1 MATSTPEPDTSY
13 SPLNPP
19 TPSGHEHWVG
29 LHASARGLALARAA
43 EGGRLLV
50 VITQDVRSRERLEDE
65 LAFYRDPGGP
75 PILTF
80 PDWECLPYDRFSPHP
95 DIVSERLATLAAL
108 PHLAGGLVLTAA
120 ATLMHYLPPPSH
132 LLGHSFLLRV
142 GDRLDID
149 RFRERLVQAAYT
161 AVGQVMEA
169 GEFAIRGGL
178 IDLFPM
184 GADTAYR
191 IDLFD
196 DTVESIR
203 TFDPETQRS
212 QATLPEIRVLPA
224 REHPLT
230 ADAIQTFRSNYR
242 AAFAG
247 DPRTSLIY
255 REVSEGRS
263 PAGIEYYLPLFFP
276 GVATFVDYLPPHA
289 TLVFMEGARAQTEQ
303 FEKETAER
311 YEASRGH
318 VDRPILP
325 PDRLFLK
332 AAELKERLG
341 GFSEISLAAEGTGTV
356 RRFAT
361 RQPPLLPQESHSL
374 EPYAALLA
382 ALDTRARRTLIV
394 AETAG
399 RREALREALTAH
411 GHRPHSFD
419 SWHAFVADREPL
431 GLMSAPLDRGLELDE
446 PPLSV
451 IVESQLYGERAQQ
464 RRRRVK
470 TRDPQALLKGLGELR
485 AGDAVVHED
494 HGVGRYL
501 GLTKLAVSDTEN
513 EFLALEYAGG
523 DKLYVP
529 VTDLHLL
536 GRYTGTDPEHAPL
549 HKLGNEAWDK
559 AKRRAEEKARDAAA
573 ELLEIY
579 ARRAARPGHAFAP
592 RGHEY
597 TRFADA
603 FPFEET
609 PDQTR
614 VIAEVLSDMEGPRPM
629 DRLVCGDV
637 GFGKTEVAMRAA
649 FLAVQDHK
657 QVAVLVPTT
666 LLAQQHYQNFRDRFA
681 DLPVEI
687 ELLSRFRTH
696 QEIDRALHRLA
707 SGGVDIVIGT
717 HRLLQDDVRFQAL
730 GLVIVDEEH
739 RFGVR
744 QKERMKALRAHVDI
758 LTLTATPLPRTL
770 NMALAG
776 IRDVSLIGTPPQDRL
791 SIKTFVTP
799 WDSALIREACLRE
812 VRRGGQ
818 VYFLHNDVRSMA
830 RREHELRALL
840 PEVDIRVA
848 HGQMPERELER
859 VMLDFYHQRFHVLLC
874 STIIETGIDV
884 PTANTIIIERADR
897 FGLAQLHQ
905 LRGRV
910 GRSHHRAYA
919 YLLTPDPGALT
930 ADARKRLDAIASLED
945 LGVGFALAS
954 HDLEIRGAGELLG
967 ESQSGQINEVGFG
980 LYSELLE
987 RAVATLKTGG
997 GAAGDS
1003 ALFTR
1008 PTDIELHVPALLP
1021 ENYCPDPHLRLVFYK
1036 RIANAASDAEL
1047 DDLAGELAD
1056 RFGTPPKTA
1065 TRLFRLARLRR
1076 LARPLGIARIDA
1088 GPKGAR
1094 LQFTPHP
1101 ALDPG
1106 HLIALMQS
1114 APRQYRLDGPHGLR
1128 VQAEW
1133 TDPDARIEGV
1143 MALIKRL
1150 RSGVPEADAPPAAPA
1165 PARRLL

>member
-1 MATSTPEPDTSY
+1 MVTSAPESNAVY

-19 TPSGHEHWVG
+19 APSGREHWVG
-29 LHASARGLALARAA
+29 LHASARGLALARLA
-43 EGGRLLV
+43 ESGRLLIV
-50 VITQDVRSRERLEDE
+50 VTQDVRSRERLEDE
-65 LAFYRDPGGP
+65 IAFYRDPHDP
-75 PILTF
+75 PVLTF

-108 PHLAGGLVLTAA
+108 PHLAHGIVLTAA
-120 ATLMHYLPPPSH
+120 ATLMHILPPSSH
-132 LLGHSFLLRV
+132 LLGHSFLLRI
-142 GDRLDID
+142 GDKLDID
-149 RFRERLVQAAYT
+149 RFRERLVQAAYH

-178 IDLFPM
+178 VDLFPM

-196 DTVESIR
+196 DTIESIR

-212 QATLPEIRVLPA
+212 QTTLPEIRVLPA

-230 ADAIQTFRSNYR
+230 GDAIQTFRSNYR
-242 AAFAG
+242 VAFAG
-247 DPRTSLIY
+247 DPRASLIY

-263 PAGIEYYLPLFFP
+263 PAGIEYYLPLFFSET
-276 GVATFVDYLPPHA
+276 ATFVDYLPAHA
-289 TLVFMEGARAQTEQ
+289 ILVFMEGAQAQTEH

-311 YEASRGH
+311 YEATRGH
-318 VDRPILP
+318 IERPLLP
-325 PDRLFLK
+325 PERLFLT
-332 AAELKERLG
+332 AAKLNERLAP
-341 GFSEISLAAEGTGTV
+341 FSAISLADEGDGVV

-361 RQPPLLPQESHSL
+361 REPPFLPQETRTP

-382 ALDTRARRTLIV
+382 ALDTNSRRTLLV

-399 RREALREALTAH
+399 RREALRDTLGAH
-411 GHRPHSFD
+411 GHHPRPFD
-419 SWHAFVADREPL
+419 SWQAFIQDDAPL
-431 GLMSAPLDRGLELDE
+431 GLMSAPLDRGLELDD
-446 PPLSV
+446 PSLSV
-451 IVESQLYGERAQQ
+451 IVESQLYGERVQQ

-470 TRDPQALLKGLGELR
+470 VRDQQALLKGLGELK

-501 GLTKLAVSDTEN
+501 GLVKLSVSDIEN

-536 GRYTGTDPEHAPL
+536 GRYTGTDPDRAPL

-579 ARRAARPGHAFAP
+579 ARRAAKPGYAFAA
-592 RGHEY
+592 RGLEY

-614 VIAEVLSDMEGPRPM
+614 VIAEVLTDMESPRPM

-681 DLPVEI
+681 DIPVEI
-687 ELLSRFRTH
+687 EILSRFRSR
-696 QEIDRALHRLA
+696 QEIEQALKRLEA
-707 SGGVDIVIGT
+707 GHVDIAIGT
-717 HRLLQDDVRFQAL
+717 HRLLQEDVRFKAL

-776 IRDVSLIGTPPQDRL
+776 LRDVSLIGTPPQDRL

-799 WDSALIREACLRE
+799 WDTALIREACLRE
-812 VRRGGQ
+812 MRRGGQ

-830 RREHELRALL
+830 RREQELKALL

-859 VMLDFYHQRFHVLLC
+859 VMLDFYHQRFHILLC

-919 YLLTPDPGALT
+919 YLLTPDPAALT

-967 ESQSGQINEVGFG
+967 ESQSGQINEIGFG

-987 RAVATLKTGG
+987 RAVATLKAGHE
-997 GAAGDS
+997 GAGEA

-1008 PTDIELHVPALLP
+1008 QTDIELHVPALLP
-1021 ENYCPDPHLRLVFYK
+1021 EDYCPDPHLRLVFYK
-1036 RIANAASDAEL
+1036 RIATASGEEL
-1047 DDLAGELAD
+1047 DDLAGELTD
-1056 RFGTPPKTA
+1056 RFGTPPKAA

-1076 LARPLGIARIDA
+1076 LARPLGITRIDA

-1094 LQFTPHP
+1094 IQFTPNP

-1106 HLIALMQS
+1106 QLIALMQS
-1114 APRQYRLDGPHGLR
+1114 SPKQYRLDGPHGLR

-1133 TDPDARIEGV
+1133 ADPDTRIEGV
-1143 MALIKRL
+1143 LALIKSL
-1150 RSGVPEADAPPAAPA
+1150 GGNPQTGVEAPP
-1165 PARRLL
+1165 RRQHR

>member
-1 MATSTPEPDTSY
+1 M
-13 SPLNPP
+13 
-19 TPSGHEHWVG
+19 G
-29 LHASARGLALARAA
+29 LYGSACGLALARAA
-43 EGGRLLV
+43 CAGRLLV
-50 VITQDVRSRERLEDE
+50 VVAQDVRSRERLEDE
-65 LAFYRDPGGP
+65 LAFYRDPNGP

-95 DIVSERLATLAAL
+95 DIVSERLATLATL
-108 PHLAGGLVLTAA
+108 PHLASGLVLTAA
-120 ATLMHYLPPPSH
+120 DTLMHYLPPASH
-132 LLGHSFLLRV
+132 LLGHSFLLRT
-142 GDRLDID
+142 GDRLDIE
-149 RFRERLVQAAYT
+149 RFRERLVQGAYN
-161 AVGQVMEA
+161 AVGQVVEA

-184 GADTAYR
+184 GSDTAYR

-196 DTVESIR
+196 DVVDSIR

-212 QATLPEIRVLPA
+212 QDTVPEIRILPA

-230 ADAIQTFRSNYR
+230 AEAIQTFRAHYR

-247 DPRTSLIY
+247 DPRASLIY

-263 PAGIEYYLPLFFP
+263 PAGIEYYLPLFF
-276 GVATFVDYLPPHA
+276 GQVATFADYLPAHA
-289 TLVFMEGARAQTEQ
+289 TLVFMDGARARTAR
-303 FEKETAER
+303 FEKEVQER
-311 YEASRGH
+311 YEASHGH
-318 VDRPILP
+318 IERPVLP
-325 PDRLFLK
+325 PDRLFLT
-332 AAELKERLG
+332 ATALEERLQS
-341 GFSEISLAAEGTGTV
+341 FPEIALGAEGTGTI
-356 RRFAT
+356 RGFAT
-361 RQPPLLPQESHSL
+361 REPPLLPQDSHAP
-374 EPYAALLA
+374 EPHAALLA
-382 ALDTRARRTLIV
+382 ALDADTRRTLIV

-399 RREALREALTAH
+399 HREALREALTAH
-411 GHRPHSFD
+411 GHRPQGFD
-419 SWHAFVADREPL
+419 SWQAFIGDQAAL

-446 PPLSV
+446 PPLRV

-464 RRRRVK
+464 RRRRRAK
-470 TRDPQALLKGLGELR
+470 TRDQQALIKGLGELR

-501 GLTKLAVSDTEN
+501 GLVRLTVSDIEN

-549 HKLGNEAWDK
+549 HKLGNEAWDR
-559 AKRRAEEKARDAAA
+559 AKRRAEDKARDAAA

-579 ARRAARPGHAFAP
+579 ARRAAHPGHAFAP
-592 RGHEY
+592 RGPEY
-597 TRFADA
+597 TRFMDA

-614 VIAEVLSDMEGPRPM
+614 VIAEVLSDMESPRPM

-666 LLAQQHYQNFRDRFA
+666 LLAQQHDQNFRDRFA

-687 ELLSRFRTH
+687 ELLSRFRTRA
-696 QEIDRALHRLA
+696 EITQALGRLE
-707 SGGVDIVIGT
+707 SGRVDIVIGT
-717 HRLLQDDVRFQAL
+717 HRLLQDDVRFQRL

-744 QKERMKALRAHVDI
+744 QKERMKALRAHVDV

-799 WDSALIREACLRE
+799 WDTALIREACLRE

-830 RREHELRALL
+830 RREQELKALL
-840 PEVDIRVA
+840 PEVDIRIA

-874 STIIETGIDV
+874 STIIETGIDI

-910 GRSHHRAYA
+910 GRSRHRAYA

-930 ADARKRLDAIASLED
+930 ADARKRLDAIATLED

-967 ESQSGQINEVGFG
+967 ESQSGQINEIGFG

-987 RAVATLKTGG
+987 RAVATLKAGRE
-997 GAAGDS
+997 GAGES

-1008 PTDIELHVPALLP
+1008 PTDIELHVPALLA
-1021 ENYCPDPHLRLVFYK
+1021 EDYCPDPHLRLVFYK
-1036 RIANAASDAEL
+1036 RIANAASDEEL

-1056 RFGTPPKTA
+1056 RFGTPPKA
-1065 TRLFRLARLRR
+1065 AARLFRLARLRR
-1076 LARPLGIARIDA
+1076 RARPLGITHIDA

-1094 LQFTPHP
+1094 IRFAPNP
-1101 ALDPG
+1101 AVNPEE
-1106 HLIALMQS
+1106 LIALIQS
-1114 APRQYRLDGPHGLR
+1114 APRQYRLDGPNGLR

-1133 TDPDARIEGV
+1133 PDPDVRIDGI
-1143 MALIKRL
+1143 MALIAHLSPGVQPPKISAQTPSRQRL
-1150 RSGVPEADAPPAAPA
+1150 R
-1165 PARRLL
+1165 